1 MLKKYSTQLTPILIE
16 KRSKDDDT
24 KLKNIAQSEEA
35 KKSVQLSNTTTNDSE
50 NIEEQDNSGSP
61 TACSEFYGQEDKIRP
76 RPLY

>member
-24 KLKNIAQSEEA
+24 KFENIAQSEEA
-35 KKSVQLSNTTTNDSE
+35 KKSE
-50 NIEEQDNSGSP
+50 NIEEQDNNDSP

-76 RPLY
+76 RPRY